1 MRHTDRIFVIGAAG
15 FAGATLLFAVTLVR
29 ALTVEPSPPVPA
41 DDLVASPPPVE
52 PVTDDAPR
60 AAAAGPEVEAKQP
73 LVRESEPVVAERPLT
88 MDALQLAID
97 NDPFQESRRR
107 PPERYR
113 MPGDPIEDAGP
124 PPPPPPPPFQVLG
137 IAQLPGGGG
146 SAIMQ
151 VEDAPPRVVSVGE
164 SLFGYTLDRVEG
176 EVATLS
182 GQGRTLTLTVAQA
195 SPNPAA
201 EEEARGRRQ
210 GRARNAEEAIERL
223 RNRRNAESETVER
236 VREAQQGAIEA
247 IRRMMEL
254 QQQRRNNGGGEAT
267 WQGFFPLSTQPANA
281 VRGRIIFRADTSRSP
296 LPRR

>member
-1 MRHTDRIFVIGAAG
+1 AAAARVRAVDRARRTTPASDEHAPSWRRRRESGARHAPADHGRAHAVRAPRRGGRTVGGRARHAIEGGVVVRHTDRIFVVGAA
-15 FAGATLLFAVTLVR
+15 
-29 ALTVEPSPPVPA
+29 TVEPSPPVPA
-41 DDLVASPPPVE
+41 DALVASPPPVE

-73 LVRESEPVVAERPLT
+73 LVRQSEPVVAERPLT

-176 EVATLS
+176 EV
-182 GQGRTLTLTVAQA
+182 
-195 SPNPAA
+195 
-201 EEEARGRRQ
+201 
-210 GRARNAEEAIERL
+210 
-223 RNRRNAESETVER
+223 
-236 VREAQQGAIEA
+236 
-247 IRRMMEL
+247 
-254 QQQRRNNGGGEAT
+254 
-267 WQGFFPLSTQPANA
+267 
-281 VRGRIIFRADTSRSP
+281 
-296 LPRR
+296 